1 MKKYNINTYRLYK
14 EDVKQT
20 IKSLPDVDY
29 EQLTRNQ
36 LITKFMPLVENI
48 AKKFSTAAQA
58 SGTLDVLDLIQ
69 EGNAG
74 LIKAVDKLNW
84 EIVEISLDKEK
95 TIKSFLSKRI
105 RGAIRRSIDMY
116 RGHMRIPEHKL
127 NAIRK
132 DFGKNEKMVA
142 MFFNSLFISTDDY
155 NYGLQGTQS
164 NSTSNGK
171 INFDIEDT
179 SDTYNVDLLNIYL
192 SSLLRR
198 HLNSKE
204 YQVLRLSYGL
214 DCEKQSAQSIA
225 DTLGLKGSS
234 AFVRVS
240 QLKRQAV
247 DKLINNVDPEQVLDY
262 M

>member
-1 MKKYNINTYRLYK
+1 MKKYNINTYKLYK
-14 EDVKQT
+14 EDVEKT
-20 IKSLPDVDY
+20 ISKLPDIEYDK
-29 EQLTRNQ
+29 LTRTQ
-36 LITKFMPLVENI
+36 LINKFIPLVENI
-48 AKKFSTAAQA
+48 AKKFSTASQA
-58 SGTLDVLDLIQ
+58 SGTLDILDIIQ
-69 EGNAG
+69 EGSIG
-74 LIKAVDKLNW
+74 LIKAIDRIDWQVFNLS
-84 EIVEISLDKEK
+84 EDKEK
-95 TIKSFLSKRI
+95 TMKSFLSKRI

-116 RGHMRIPEHKL
+116 RGDMRIPEHKL
-127 NAIRK
+127 NDIRK
-132 DFGKNEKMVA
+132 NFGKDEKMVA
-142 MFFNSLFISTDDY
+142 MFFNSIFLSTDDIV
-155 NYGLQGTQS
+155 GT
-164 NSTSNGK
+164 GK
-171 INFDIEDT
+171 IVQEVEDK
-179 SDTYNVDLLNIYL
+179 SEPYNMDLLNAYL

-225 DTLGLKGSS
+225 DKLGLTGSS